1 MNMSLNFASV
11 IQSDSPLTQNLY
23 SEEFMDVKN
32 TNKKDNFREAVDME
46 KYHTEMYNQQLE
58 ESKKKRMEVEKDAAK
73 RVADYNIASKK
84 IKQRYQEFLDK
95 HKNDG
100 WNGFEN
106 HWYWKYYFNNIDKS
120 GYTELDNQLNNMNE
134 NRFQPIEM
142 NKKGYYQIGEFEENT
157 NIASNFVENP
167 AIYKA
172 PIGDYVYDQDDD
184 LLYPNQ
190 KNTSLPT
197 GTGMKKENNND
208 NVVNSTFKLKQKEL
222 EKEEQISKDT
232 ENETKTKTK
241 KSEDFTSVDP
251 KLAQIYQKTLVETIP
266 TPAPK
271 RNILFNYIYCLIFIL
286 FVYLVVKS

>member
-106 HWYWKYYFNNIDKS
+106 HWYWKYYFNNIDKII
-120 GYTELDNQLNNMNE
+120 D
-134 NRFQPIEM
+134 
-142 NKKGYYQIGEFEENT
+142 YYQTIQNLSHMSEL
-157 NIASNFVENP
+157 SN
-167 AIYKA
+167 
-172 PIGDYVYDQDDD
+172 
-184 LLYPNQ
+184 
-190 KNTSLPT
+190 
-197 GTGMKKENNND
+197 
-208 NVVNSTFKLKQKEL
+208 
-222 EKEEQISKDT
+222 
-232 ENETKTKTK
+232 NETNNRIDNINKAITFNKNEAQVYINGNYKLTKILEGRIKWNTGDVYINNPIK
-241 KSEDFTSVDP
+241 YSGKIENLRYLPGTISSSIVQQ
-251 KLAQIYQKTLVETIP
+251 LYQEK
-266 TPAPK
+266 
-271 RNILFNYIYCLIFIL
+271 
-286 FVYLVVKS
+286 